1 METRAFE
8 VATQKGFV
16 DPYHIPG
23 PTSPDYSLLADI
35 LAHPSEVQMIVITL
49 CCLIALILSARYFV
63 KYHLIA
69 RRTREFVKSNRKRAH

>member
-8 VATQKGFV
+8 VATQRGFV

-23 PTSPDYSLLADI
+23 PAQPEYTLLGDL

-49 CCLIALILSARYFV
+49 CCLTALTLSARYFV
-63 KYHLIA
+63 KYHLIS
-69 RRTREFVKSNRKRAH
+69 RRTREFVESNRRRAH